1 MGPKGHY
8 SHLPLRG
15 QVNNLW
21 LRTDYL
27 EDIVVV
33 GQGQTAGV
41 SGMDCIYLGNAE
53 YPPLLAEISD
63 PPARI
68 WTYGNRSL
76 LSRLTVAVI
85 GARAASHEGLIAANE
100 IALDLARAGVVV
112 VSGLARGID
121 SAAHQGALE
130 GGGGTIAVLGTG
142 IDVVYPAENASLS
155 ERIAAVGLLVTEFA
169 PGSPP
174 EDWHFPRRNRIISGL
189 SKAVVVVEAKE
200 KSGSLITARLAADQG
215 RDVMAV
221 PGTIV
226 GGRNRGANAL
236 LRDGAKLVESAV
248 DILQE
253 LGVETG
259 LSRRSPEGEGGRQV
273 VEFTVDEIAEQLK
286 ISAGE
291 ALARLLEWELAGEV
305 QRIGSGRFVRSR
317 GKV

>member
-1 MGPKGHY
+1 
-8 SHLPLRG
+8 
-15 QVNNLW
+15 
-21 LRTDYL
+21 
-27 EDIVVV
+27 
-33 GQGQTAGV
+33 
-41 SGMDCIYLGNAE
+41 MDCIYLGNAG
-53 YPPLLAEISD
+53 YPRLLAEIAD
-63 PPARI
+63 PPACI
-68 WTYGNRSL
+68 WTRGNREL
-76 LSRLTVAVI
+76 LSRIAVAVI
-85 GARAASHEGLIAANE
+85 GARAASQEGLIAARE
-100 IALDLARAGVVV
+100 IATDLARAGVVV

-121 SAAHQGALE
+121 SAAHSGALD
-130 GGGGTIAVLGTG
+130 GRGATIAVLGTG
-142 IDVVYPAENASLS
+142 IDVVYPAENARLT
-155 ERIAAVGLLVTEFA
+155 ERIATEGLLVTEFA

-253 LGVETG
+253 LGIDSG
-259 LSRRSPEGEGGRQV
+259 LPRRSREGEGGQV

-291 ALARLLEWELAGEV
+291 ALSRLLEWELTGEV
-305 QRIGSGRFVRSR
+305 QRIGSGRFQRSR